1 MHVAPRILSNFVTLF
16 VAIGLVETAV
26 AFANLT
32 AGLHRSQR
40 RSLAVRSVT
49 ITGLS
54 CCRSRSTALVLSL
67 LYVSLPAFCATGED
81 LYAALTAPFD
91 AIGMALEGLN
101 RHRDEPADRIGF
113 NVMELASS
121 LLLSSVLPV
130 FVDRYP
136 GIAVDIIGLERGF
149 RADALRLDLD
159 CVRSHAGQHT
169 QPDRVGS
176 ASDARGGGSGDL
188 DLRAIRAVH
197 LCSPLSRRG
206 DAALM
211 YSTY

>member
-32 AGLHRSQR
+32 AGLHRS
-40 RSLAVRSVT
+40 LAVRSVT
-49 ITGLS
+49 IAGL
-54 CCRSRSTALVLSL
+54 
-67 LYVSLPAFCATGED
+67 
-81 LYAALTAPFD
+81 
-91 AIGMALEGLN
+91 
-101 RHRDEPADRIGF
+101 
-113 NVMELASS
+113 
-121 LLLSSVLPV
+121 SVLPI

-197 LCSPLSRRG
+197 LCPPLSRRG